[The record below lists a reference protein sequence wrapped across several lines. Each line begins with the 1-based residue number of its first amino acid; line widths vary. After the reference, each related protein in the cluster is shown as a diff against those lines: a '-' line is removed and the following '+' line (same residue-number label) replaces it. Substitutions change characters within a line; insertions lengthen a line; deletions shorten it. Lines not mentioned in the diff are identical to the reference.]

1 MIELLPCA
9 LILLLINP
17 PSLAS
22 HVNPASFQTTLLYL
36 LLPMADPALDPL
48 HKALQINLDPRF
60 YGTFAEIGAGQEV
73 VRWFFRAGG
82 AAGTVA
88 KSISAYDM
96 TVSDAI
102 YGCSD
107 RYVSR
112 MRLEAMLG
120 LEYELNIR
128 RLSLKRGESTSFFA
142 FADTVA
148 ARSFRGATECHGW
161 MGVTFQHL
169 PRAEQSRI
177 VIHVRMLDS
186 EASAQQE
193 ALGIVGVNL
202 AYGAFYHH
210 KEPEALLKSLLD
222 CLSVGRIEIDMV
234 EFTGA
239 AFKGVDNRLMSLKL
253 IQLKLSPAAI
263 FGPTGDVLQ
272 PSAVFYKKAILV
284 ERGAFHPVTRVHQN
298 ILDCAAEKFRAQPSV
313 QGKEVV
319 EVFEITT
326 RNLLADQQAVDP
338 KDFLARADLL
348 AAFGLPVLVSD
359 FSEYYRLSAF
369 LSNLTQEPI
378 GVALGVTRL
387 LNLFDESYYTS
398 LAGGILESF
407 GRLFKGDLKLFVYP
421 SKDATTGAIT
431 TIENL
436 EVPPTLRKL
445 YDYLSERGSF
455 VHLDNYKPELLG
467 IFPRDVLK
475 SIADGT
481 SDWEKMVPGETI
493 TVVKERGL
501 FGYQKPT

>member
-1 MIELLPCA
+1 
-9 LILLLINP
+9 
-17 PSLAS
+17 
-22 HVNPASFQTTLLYL
+22 
-36 LLPMADPALDPL
+36 MADTVLDTRQ
-48 HKALQINLDPRF
+48 KALQINLDPRY

-73 VRWFFRAGG
+73 VRWFFHVGG

-128 RLSLKRGESTSFFA
+128 RLSLKRGANTCFFA

-148 ARSFRGATECHGW
+148 ARSFRGGTECHGW
-161 MGVTFQHL
+161 MGVTFQHA
-169 PRAEQSRI
+169 PKAEHSRI
-177 VIHVRMLDS
+177 VIHVRMLDPES
-186 EASAQQE
+186 TAQQE

-202 AYGAFYHH
+202 AYGAFYLNDN
-210 KEPEALLKSLLD
+210 PEALLQSLLD
-222 CLSVGRIEIDMV
+222 SLSVGRIEIDMV
-234 EFTGA
+234 EFSGA
-239 AFKGVDNRLMSLKL
+239 AFKGVDNRLMSLRL

-263 FGPTGDVLQ
+263 FGPCGEVLQ

-284 ERGAFHPVTRVHQN
+284 ERGAFHPVTRVHQD
-298 ILDCAAEKFRAQPSV
+298 ILDCAAEKFRALPSV

-319 EVFEITT
+319 EVFEITM

-348 AAFGLPVLVSD
+348 GAFGLPVLISD

-378 GVALGVTRL
+378 GIALGVTRL

-421 SKDATTGAIT
+421 SRDSNTGKIT
-431 TIENL
+431 TVENL
-436 EVPPTLRKL
+436 EVPETLRKL
-445 YDYLSERGSF
+445 YSYLADRGSF
-455 VHLDNYKPELLG
+455 VDLDNYKPDLLS
-467 IFPRDVLK
+467 IFPRNVLK
-475 SIADGT
+475 SIEDGN
-481 SDWEKMVPGETI
+481 SDWEKMVPSETI
-493 TVVKERGL
+493 ALIRDRAL
-501 FGYQKPT
+501 FGYKKK